1 MKRPTR
7 TVPGQVM
14 PSDVGQRLPW
24 SFPLSPR
31 YWRQRWRQTAAKV
44 AAANERR
51 RRRHGT
57 GLSSAAP
64 SASSLSS
71 RDSQPAVR
79 IEGLRKVFRT
89 TDGMQKVSRA
99 GVRQG
104 LRAGRR
110 AVEGRNECERDVLV
124 RATSALVRL
133 GNTPA
138 ALLLGQLGHTPGLVW
153 GCMWRWMACPCTSLG
168 TR

>member
-1 MKRPTR
+1 MEHLHMHRHFLSSKFILLMKRPTH
-7 TVPGQVM
+7 TVSGQVM

-31 YWRQRWRQTAAKV
+31 YWRQRWRQTAANV
-44 AAANERR
+44 AAANER

-57 GLSSAAP
+57 GLSSGAP

-71 RDSQPAVR
+71 RDAQPAVR

-99 GVRQG
+99 GVRARTEG
-104 LRAGRR
+104 GAGCS
-110 AVEGRNECERDVLV
+110 G
-124 RATSALVRL
+124 
-133 GNTPA
+133 
-138 ALLLGQLGHTPGLVW
+138 GQV
-153 GCMWRWMACPCTSLG
+153 
-168 TR
+168 